1 MRVERP
7 SIIGEFEDVDLG
19 DERLNA
25 RCLLLAESMARDPEL
40 SFPDALEDSAE
51 LEGGYRFLN
60 NERVDADEI
69 LRPHVAATGA
79 RLRAAKVVLALHDTT
94 EFIFG
99 GSVAREGLEG
109 DRFRSHF
116 CLGVSADG
124 RREPLGVLAI
134 DSWVRTER
142 KGKRSYQERRK
153 ETDRESNRWLAQSID
168 VENLAESAQL
178 IHVEDR
184 EADIYESI
192 EARIQHNM
200 RFIVRAQH
208 YRLVEIRTGSENLR
222 DFMRQQPRRF
232 ERIVTLSRRQKPHSK
247 TSNQERDGRK
257 ANLSFAS
264 ASVNIRRPGKISA
277 TGAPSVAVN
286 IVHVIEPNPPEGEQA
301 VEWLLMTTEPVVTD
315 ADVEFVVDSYR
326 ARWVIEEY
334 FKALKTGC
342 AYEARQL
349 ESYDALRRALSIFA
363 VIAWRLLWMRFLA
376 QNAPSTPA
384 TLVATK
390 AELEFLVAQG
400 RLNGDANVNEFLK
413 AIARLGGHI
422 KNNGPP
428 GWQVLWRGYR
438 KLNDLAAGFALAK
451 SLIEK

>member
-25 RCLLLAESMARDPEL
+25 RCLLLAESLARDPEL

-60 NERVDADEI
+60 NERVDAEEI

-79 RLRAAKVVLALHDTT
+79 RLRAARVVLALHDTT

-116 CLGVSADG
+116 CLAVSAEG

-142 KGKRSYQERRK
+142 KGKRTYRERRN
-153 ETDRESNRWLAQSID
+153 ESDLESNRWLAQSID
-168 VENLAESAQL
+168 VESLAESARL

-192 EARIQHNM
+192 EARLEHRM
-200 RFIVRAQH
+200 HFIVRAQA
-208 YRLVEIRTGSENLR
+208 YRVVELATGNENIR
-222 DFMRQQPRRF
+222 DFMRRQPRRF
-232 ERIVTLSRRQKPHSK
+232 DRIVTLSRRQKPHSK
-247 TSNQERDGRK
+247 TSNQEREGRK
-257 ANLSFAS
+257 AHLSFAS
-264 ASVNIRRPGKISA
+264 ASVNIRRPRKVTAGG
-277 TGAPSVAVN
+277 TPSLAVN
-286 IVHVIEPNPPEGEQA
+286 VVHVIELNPPEGEPA
-301 VEWLLMTTEPVVTD
+301 VEWLLMTTEPIVND
-315 ADVEFVVDSYR
+315 ADVEFIVDSYR

-376 QNAPSTPA
+376 QNAPDTPA
-384 TLVATK
+384 TFVATA

-400 RLNGDANVNEFLK
+400 RLKDASTVDEFLR
-413 AIARLGGHI
+413 AVARLGGHI

-451 SLIEK
+451 KLIEK